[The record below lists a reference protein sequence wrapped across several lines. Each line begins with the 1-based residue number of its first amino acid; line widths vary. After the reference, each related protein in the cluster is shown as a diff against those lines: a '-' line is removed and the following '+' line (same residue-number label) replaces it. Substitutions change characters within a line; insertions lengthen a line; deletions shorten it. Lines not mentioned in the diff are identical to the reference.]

1 VQLDYINNDTEGK
14 DVMTVNELIDIL
26 NKYKHKDNEV
36 YLYNEEYGKML
47 KLQTYMIDDMI
58 DDRLDITFD
67 FSED

>member
-1 VQLDYINNDTEGK
+1 
-14 DVMTVNELIDIL
+14 MTVNELIDIL